1 MKHLLAY
8 VALVLVATGATAGE
22 LVEIDL
28 PQLEGRYCFDT
39 CDYSNRSVDFQLDRF
54 PLAIEGVRIHISGVA
69 SVGQEMCD
77 LYGDGNVTG
86 PSPYPMAFTAW
97 MMDTVGGHPW
107 FAGAP
112 MPVESGSFDM
122 VAPFRELYG
131 WPVTWEFLLSG
142 HVKFSFGGQLSGLF
156 PECWITELP
165 EATIEHASLTIEGE
179 FEVGVEQST
188 WGSIKSLF
196 R

>member
-1 MKHLLAY
+1 MKYLLALIALAV
-8 VALVLVATGATAGE
+8 VAMGATAGE

-28 PQLEGRYCFDT
+28 PQLEGMYCFDT
-39 CDYSNRSVDFQLDRF
+39 CGSSRLVDFQLDRL
-54 PLAIEGVRIHISGVA
+54 PLAIEGVRIHISGTV

-77 LYGDGNVTG
+77 YGDGLLMG
-86 PSPYPMAFTAW
+86 PFPYPMALVAQ

-112 MPVESGSFDM
+112 LADESGNFDM
-122 VAPFRELYG
+122 VVPFRGLYG
-131 WPVTWEFLLSG
+131 WPVTWDFLLSG
-142 HVKFSFGGQLSGLF
+142 HVKFSFAGEGSGLI

-165 EATIEHASLTIEGE
+165 EATIEHASLIIEGE